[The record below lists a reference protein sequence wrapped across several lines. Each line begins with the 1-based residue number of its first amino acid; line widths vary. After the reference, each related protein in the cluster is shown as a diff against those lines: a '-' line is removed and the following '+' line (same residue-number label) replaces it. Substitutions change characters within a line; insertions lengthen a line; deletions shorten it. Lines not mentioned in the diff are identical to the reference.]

1 MNESRRASKDRDQ
14 FLAFYDQTFDEAYR
28 YAGRLCGSDRS
39 GAEDLVHDAYT
50 SLLRQLRADP
60 SRDLQVG
67 YLITSIRNR
76 FIDRVRSAEREDRRL
91 RLVAA
96 NEEPLE
102 PVVMPSQL
110 ADLPERERVALVLRY
125 MDDLPVSDVAEAL
138 GISTHAAESL
148 LARARAR
155 LRGKD
160 IRHA

>member
-28 YAGRLCGSDRS
+28 YAGRLCGSDRNA
-39 GAEDLVHDAYT
+39 AEDLVHDAYT
-50 SLLRQLRADP
+50 SLLWQLRADP
-60 SRDLQVG
+60 SRDLQIG
-67 YLITSIRNR
+67 YLITTIRNR
-76 FIDRVRSAEREDRRL
+76 FLDRARLAEREERHL

-96 NEEPLE
+96 SDLPAEPAVT
-102 PVVMPSQL
+102 PPQL

-125 MDDLPVSDVAEAL
+125 VDDLPVPDVAEAL

-160 IRHA
+160 VRHA